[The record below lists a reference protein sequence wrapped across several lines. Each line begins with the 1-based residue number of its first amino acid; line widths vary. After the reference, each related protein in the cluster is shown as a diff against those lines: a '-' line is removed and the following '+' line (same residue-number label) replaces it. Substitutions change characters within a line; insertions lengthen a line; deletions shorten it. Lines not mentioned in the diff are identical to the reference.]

1 MDRRRRRS
9 RALGLA
15 AALLGGAALAQDA
28 PIQALRWLA
37 PGADRARL
45 LAAEPAECLQVPADP
60 ALARSV
66 EIGRAAFRTP
76 TLLGGQ
82 AARAGLS
89 CESCHRAGRGN
100 EAFQFPGVSGPPG
113 TADVTSSLFS
123 SHRGDGTDN
132 PLPIPDLAGPREALK
147 VAPSDVPAFVRGLIV
162 EEFDGPEPPAAV
174 LAGVADYVRALSPT
188 ACPATDE
195 RPVTVAALMD
205 EVRRALAAARTAPD
219 PATAA
224 AMVAAARA
232 RLPQASARTGSSRTA
247 RMPSASPCAVA
258 GVSTAVSSVSTWV
271 WVSKRV
277 ATIGFDGWLTEQFA
291 MARPTSHW
299 DWLVANGV
307 KFTPDAESPGALHLT
322 REGGHSR
329 RRVVH
334 TADATGHAVQTSLIQ
349 QVRAHPDI
357 TLFEQHVAIDLISG
371 RLAGGQERQIHGAY
385 ALNKATDQVETFSA
399 GHTVLATGGAGKVY
413 LYTTNPDTSTGDGL
427 AMAWRAGCRVANL
440 EFVQFHPTAI
450 DIGRHPAPLGGHA
463 DGSTLRSGRAQGL
476 LPSRR
481 S

>member
-15 AALLGGAALAQDA
+15 AALLGGAALAQEA

-60 ALARSV
+60 APARSV

-100 EAFQFPGVSGPPG
+100 EAFQFPGASGPPG

-205 EVRRALAAARTAPD
+205 DVRRALAAARTAPD

-232 RLPQASARTGSSRTA
+232 RLGLIDERYAAPGLARERQALRAADRALAATARAVREKRPDASARLA
-247 RMPSASPCAVA
+247 RH
-258 GVSTAVSSVSTWV
+258 
-271 WVSKRV
+271 
-277 ATIGFDGWLTEQFA
+277 LEQFRA
-291 MARPTSHW
+291 LEARLQPRE
-299 DWLVANGV
+299 
-307 KFTPDAESPGALHLT
+307 AESLFDFKLLSA
-322 REGGHSR
+322 
-329 RRVVH
+329 
-334 TADATGHAVQTSLIQ
+334 AT
-349 QVRAHPDI
+349 
-357 TLFEQHVAIDLISG
+357 
-371 RLAGGQERQIHGAY
+371 
-385 ALNKATDQVETFSA
+385 
-399 GHTVLATGGAGKVY
+399 
-413 LYTTNPDTSTGDGL
+413 
-427 AMAWRAGCRVANL
+427 
-440 EFVQFHPTAI
+440 
-450 DIGRHPAPLGGHA
+450 
-463 DGSTLRSGRAQGL
+463 
-476 LPSRR
+476 
-481 S
+481 